1 MQFQYNFVSKT
12 VTELHYLIIP
22 IVLHYI
28 AAIELGFPNSS
39 MDIHNL
45 WKLDFV
51 TVPLFTQV
59 LCTGFTC
66 YRVIHYTAKKNTRW
80 ELLNGF

>member
-45 WKLDFV
+45 LKLDFV
-51 TVPLFTQV
+51 TVPLFT
-59 LCTGFTC
+59 
-66 YRVIHYTAKKNTRW
+66 
-80 ELLNGF
+80 